1 MTLSRAD
8 SSLLASHS
16 VLGLTQCDTCKA
28 AAANVPEAEAK
39 LRIAHVTFQGLGPE
53 TDPAN
58 PASSKKPSKGTR
70 AWRY

>member
-1 MTLSRAD
+1 MSLSRAD

-39 LRIAHVTFQGLGPE
+39 LRIAHVTFQGLGLE
-53 TDPAN
+53 TD
-58 PASSKKPSKGTR
+58 PASSKKPSKGTL